1 MSAIAPLKLEVLS
14 GPLDGAHL
22 TLTAETDWTRQPGS
36 PLSFPWDTEL
46 GQPQARFVPGE
57 QGGRLEPLQAQRGT
71 HLLRPGAEDD
81 LPATLQAG
89 DVLKAS
95 STWLRV
101 CAAEESPP
109 AGV

>member
-1 MSAIAPLKLEVLS
+1 MSEISPLELEVLT
-14 GPLDGAHL
+14 GPLDGTHL
-22 TLTAETDWTRQPGS
+22 HLTAETAWTRQPGS

-57 QGGRLEPLQAQRGT
+57 QGWRLEPANAKRGT
-71 HLLRPGAEDD
+71 HLLRPDAEDE

-95 STWLRV
+95 HTWLRV
-101 CAAEESPP
+101 CEAEESPP
-109 AGV
+109 GPP